1 MHFLAILLSFVLMRR
16 RVLKHVVWLEKYSIF
31 KPENWISFVLLYKV
45 SRAFQVVQRWK
56 NPPANAG
63 NVGLTP
69 GLRRSPGRE
78 NGNLLRYSC
87 LANLMDRVAGWAA
100 VLGSQRVGHDWGTAT
115 QQQSILIWP
124 NRMTSVGF
132 IFFSCKEKKIGN

>member
-16 RVLKHVVWLEKYSIF
+16 RVLRHVVWSEKYWIF

-63 NVGLTP
+63 NVGLIP
-69 GLRRSPGRE
+69 GLRKSPGRG

-100 VLGSQRVGHDWGTAT
+100 VPGVTESGTRLRDCNT
-115 QQQSILIWP
+115 TTKYSNLTKSNDFCWLY
-124 NRMTSVGF
+124 F
-132 IFFSCKEKKIGN
+132 L